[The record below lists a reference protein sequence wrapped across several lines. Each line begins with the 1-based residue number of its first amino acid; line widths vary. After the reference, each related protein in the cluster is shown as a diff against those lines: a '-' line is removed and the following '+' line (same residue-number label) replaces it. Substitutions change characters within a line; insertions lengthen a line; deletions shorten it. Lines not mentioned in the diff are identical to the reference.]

1 MDHINRNGLDNRK
14 SNLRIVTPS
23 ENMANNKFTGIRK
36 LKSGRFE
43 ARVTRNYHTYV
54 VGTFDTFDEAVVARA
69 DFINKI

>member
-1 MDHINRNGLDNRK
+1 
-14 SNLRIVTPS
+14 
-23 ENMANNKFTGIRK
+23 MANNKFTGIRK